1 MMLSPVFAMVAVIL
15 HNMLGYGVGYGFSKL
30 LRADNR
36 VSRTVSIEVGMQN
49 SGMAATLAKT
59 HFTTT
64 PETLPGAIFSIW
76 HNLSGA
82 LLSVIYRR
90 MAEREAARQAASR
103 TTENTATDTA
113 NPMSGTTAENTPTPA
128 LVN

>member
-1 MMLSPVFAMVAVIL
+1 MMMSPVFAMVAVIL
-15 HNMLGYGVGYGFSKL
+15 HNMLGYGFSKL

-59 HFTTT
+59 HLTMT
-64 PETLPGAIFSIW
+64 PETLPGVIFSIW

-82 LLSVIYRR
+82 LLSVIYHR